1 MSSVI
6 KHSGTTLP
14 AIEFQ
19 TSERLKRVLPI
30 IAPIVLA
37 VVFILIRLFY
47 GQHAFLYESALTMLA
62 LMSYLTAAAVLITN
76 FFVKEN
82 FLNHAGLI
90 SVALGYCF
98 NLSGWMIRWIEAGEK
113 EGWIGGKV
121 WRYFPLDN
129 LYSLTLGFC
138 AGATLATLVIIRNPK
153 YRVLGGL
160 AMPIISVIM
169 LQAFF
174 FGGEIRTLPPILNS
188 YWLPMHVTT
197 ATFGYGAALVSF
209 GIAVAYLIKDGVRSE
224 AFAIVVTLF
233 GLLILSAASG
243 GSVLLHAEY
252 GPSLVLEK
260 QALPIHS
267 ILPLVGPV
275 MFVTLFV
282 LLAAL
287 VLFIAAW
294 SGDKQKLNTW
304 AWRLFRLSVV
314 AIGLSIGL
322 MFYQISQTSN
332 AGALAANRDYGE
344 FGAFLAK
351 NMQMNVPLAQQGSF
365 AQSWLQQ
372 NSSRLGLSYNSNPV
386 EFAAL
391 VALFVSLLMTAL
403 IALKREAITT
413 ALPSLDALDALLYR
427 TVGVVVPL
435 LTLLLIT
442 GAVWANESW
451 GRYWGWDPKEVGA
464 LVSWIAFAGYLHLRL
479 VGGWKGRRSVYV
491 VLLGFILVIFTWL
504 GVSYLL
510 PGLHSYA

>member
-6 KHSGTTLP
+6 KHSETTVP

-19 TSERLKRVLPI
+19 TSGRFKRTLPVV
-30 IAPIVLA
+30 APIVLA
-37 VVFILIRLFY
+37 IVFILIRLFY

-62 LMSYLTAAAVLITN
+62 LMSYLTAATVLVTN

-82 FLNHAGLI
+82 YLSYAGLI

-113 EGWIGGKV
+113 EGWIGANV

-129 LYSLTLGFC
+129 LYALTLGFC
-138 AGATLATLVIIRNPK
+138 AGAALATLVIIRNPK
-153 YRVLGGL
+153 YRVLGVF

-174 FGGEIRTLPPILNS
+174 LGGEIRTLPPILNS

-224 AFAIVVTLF
+224 AFAIVAALF
-233 GLLILSAASG
+233 GLLVLSVASG
-243 GSVLLHAEY
+243 GSVLFHAEY
-252 GPSLVLEK
+252 GPSLTLEN
-260 QALPIHS
+260 QGLPIRS
-267 ILPLVGPV
+267 ILPVVGSVMLVT
-275 MFVTLFV
+275 FFV

-294 SGDKQKLNTW
+294 KGNKLNLNIW

-314 AIGLSIGL
+314 TIGLGIGL

-332 AGALAANRDYGE
+332 PGALATSRDYGE

-351 NMQMNVPLAQQGSF
+351 NMQTNVTVAQQGSF
-365 AQSWLQQ
+365 AQNWLQQ
-372 NSSRLGLSYNSNPV
+372 NGSRLALGYNSNPV
-386 EFAAL
+386 EFGAL
-391 VALFVSLLMTAL
+391 VTLFVSLLMTAL
-403 IALKREAITT
+403 IALKREAVT
-413 ALPSLDALDALLYR
+413 ATLPSLNALDALLYR

-451 GRYWGWDPKEVGA
+451 GRYWGWDPKEVGS
-464 LVSWIAFAGYLHLRL
+464 LVTWMAFAGYLHLRL
-479 VGGWKGRRSVYV
+479 VAGWKGRRSAYV
-491 VLLGFILVIFTWL
+491 VLLGFVLVIFTWL